1 MKAHWLASFTIV
13 TAISAS
19 PIAAQAVGDV
29 GVVFQ
34 APVAIGVIWHPSERV
49 AIRPEVSYSATT
61 SPGGL
66 HQDSWAVAVNAPLYL
81 SNHENVRTYISP
93 RVGYS
98 RTTNST
104 PSPIAIPSTINWT
117 GAGSFGVQYSPTPR
131 VSLYGEDGISYSSIT
146 TSSNSH
152 SWGPRS
158 ALGLILY
165 FGK

>member
-1 MKAHWLASFTIV
+1 MKAHWLASLTII
-13 TAISAS
+13 TTISAS
-19 PIAAQAVGDV
+19 PIAAQAVGDL

-34 APVAIGVIWHPSERV
+34 VPVALGVIWHPSERV

-61 SPGGL
+61 SAGGL
-66 HQDSWAVAVNAPLYL
+66 QQNSWTVAVNAPFYL
-81 SNHENVRTYISP
+81 SNHENVRAYISP

-98 RTTNST
+98 RTTNQT
-104 PSPIAIPSTINWT
+104 PGPITIPSTTNWT

-131 VSLYGEDGISYSSIT
+131 ISLYGENGISYSSIT

-152 SWGPRS
+152 SWAPRS

-165 FGK
+165 IGK